1 MKYLLIMTTS
11 ENVINFRSSMIK
23 LLLGKGHSVS
33 VIAHDSARE
42 ADIKKLGVRFY
53 CVSQDNRGLN
63 PFSIVSYYKK
73 LIKIIKNEAPDV
85 LLTYQLKPNI
95 FGVLAG
101 RKNKVKSI
109 HAMVE
114 GLGDVYTKTGIKWKL
129 IRFVI
134 NTLYRIS
141 FSKANGVFFL
151 NNDDKEEFT
160 ERKLVD
166 GSKCTI
172 IPGIGVDL
180 KKFSYSD
187 VKNTRKFIM
196 VARMLETKGIYEY
209 CKCARLVKNKYPEAT
224 FGYLGEEGTVKLS
237 DIQEYID
244 DGSID
249 YYGTTNDVCPYLED
263 VFLLLL
269 LSSYR
274 EGCPA
279 SIMEAQAVGRAVIT
293 SNSVGCKDTVINGYN
308 GFVVDKYDYKAMA
321 EKVIW
326 CMEHPEKAKQMCKN
340 ARTFAEEHFDAKK
353 INEIIYEVCN
363 EDSALVSIG

>member
-11 ENVINFRSSMIK
+11 ENVMNFRSSMIK
-23 LLLGKGHSVS
+23 FLLEKGHSVS
-33 VIAHDSARE
+33 VIAHDSVRE

-63 PFSIVSYYKK
+63 PFLIVTYYKK
-73 LIKIIKNEAPDV
+73 LTEIIKNEAPDV

-101 RKNKVKSI
+101 SKNKVKNI

-114 GLGDVYTKTGIKWKL
+114 GLGDVYTKTGIKWGL
-129 IRFVI
+129 IRVVI

-141 FSKANGVFFL
+141 FDKVDGVFFL

-166 GSKCTI
+166 VSKCTI
-172 IPGIGVDL
+172 IHGIGVDL
-180 KKFSYSD
+180 KRFSFSD

-196 VARMLETKGIYEY
+196 VARMLETKGVYEY
-209 CKCARLVKNKYPEAT
+209 CKCARLVKNKYPDAV
-224 FGYLGEEGTVKLS
+224 FGYLGDEGTIKIS

-244 DGSID
+244 DGSIE
-249 YYGTTNDVCPYLED
+249 YYGTTKDVRPYLED
-263 VFLLLL
+263 VLSLLL

-279 SIMEAQAVGRAVIT
+279 SIMEAEAVGRAVIT
-293 SNSVGCKDTVINGYN
+293 SNSVGCKDTVVDGYN

-326 CMEHPEKAKQMCKN
+326 CIEHPEKTIQMCKN
-340 ARTFAEEHFDAKK
+340 ARTFAEEHFDAEK
-353 INEIIYEVCN
+353 INEIIYECVC
-363 EDSALVSIG
+363 

>member
-11 ENVINFRSSMIK
+11 ENVMNFRSSMIK
-23 LLLGKGHSVS
+23 FLLGKGHSVS

-42 ADIKKLGVRFY
+42 ADIKKLGVQFY

-63 PFSIVSYYKK
+63 PFSMVSYYKN
-73 LIKIIKNEAPDV
+73 LTKIIKNEAPDV

-101 RKNKVKSI
+101 GKNKVKNI

-141 FSKANGVFFL
+141 FSKVNGVFFL

-160 ERKLVD
+160 KRKLVAA
-166 GSKCTI
+166 SKCTI
-172 IPGIGVDL
+172 IHGIGVDL
-180 KKFSYSD
+180 KRFSFSD

-196 VARMLETKGIYEY
+196 VARMLETKGVYEY
-209 CKCARLVKNKYPEAT
+209 CKCARMVKNKYPDAV
-224 FGYLGEEGTVKLS
+224 FGYLGDEGTIKVS

-244 DGSID
+244 DGSIE
-249 YYGTTNDVCPYLED
+249 YYGTTKDVRPYLED
-263 VFLLLL
+263 ALLLL
-269 LSSYR
+269 LPSYYR

-279 SIMEAQAVGRAVIT
+279 SIMEAEAVGRAIIT
-293 SNSVGCKDTVINGYN
+293 TNNVGCKDTVIDGYN
-308 GFVVDKYDYKAMA
+308 GFIVDKYDYKTMA
-321 EKVIW
+321 EKVLW
-326 CMEHPEKAKQMCKN
+326 CIEHLEETKQMCKN
-340 ARTFAEEHFDAKK
+340 ARTFAEEHFDAEK
-353 INEIIYEVCN
+353 INEIVYGIVN
-363 EDSALVSIG
+363 KK

>member
-11 ENVINFRSSMIK
+11 ENVMNFRSSMIK
-23 LLLGKGHSVS
+23 FLLGKGHTVS

-42 ADIKKLGVRFY
+42 ADIKNLGVRFY

-63 PFSIVSYYKK
+63 PFSIVTYYKS
-73 LIKIIKNEAPDV
+73 LCEIIKNEAPDV

-101 RKNKVKSI
+101 SKNRVKNI

-114 GLGDVYTKTGIKWKL
+114 GLGDVYTKTGIKWWM

-141 FSKANGVFFL
+141 FSKVKGVFFL

-160 ERKLVD
+160 ERKLVEPL
-166 GSKCTI
+166 KCTVI
-172 IPGIGVDL
+172 HGIGVDL
-180 KKFSYSD
+180 EKFAFSE
-187 VKNTRKFIM
+187 VKITKKFIM

-209 CKCARLVKNKYPEAT
+209 CKCARLVKEKYPDT
-224 FGYLGEEGTVKLS
+224 VFGYLGDEGTVKVS

-244 DGSID
+244 DGSIE
-249 YYGTTNDVCPYLED
+249 YYGTTKDVRPYLED
-263 VFLLLL
+263 VLLL

-279 SIMEAQAVGRAVIT
+279 SIMEAEAVGRAIIT
-293 SNSVGCKDTVINGYN
+293 SNSVGCKDTVVDGYN
-308 GFVVDKYDYKAMA
+308 GFIVDKYDYKTMA

-326 CMEHPEKAKQMCKN
+326 CIEHPEETKQMCKN
-340 ARTFAEEHFDAKK
+340 ARAFAEEHFNAEK
-353 INEIIYEVCN
+353 INEIVYEVCN
-363 EDSALVSIG
+363 ENSALVSIG